1 MIDGERATRG
11 CEVYRVELTLLY
23 ALEEELLNV
32 GVREVMRAASDLG
45 IERCNPGSCLPK
57 QGGQGERVFI
67 RPAEDDEDVN
77 G

>member
-1 MIDGERATRG
+1 MIDGERATGG

-45 IERCNPGSCLPK
+45 IERCDPGSCLPK
-57 QGGQGERVFI
+57 QGSQGKRVI
-67 RPAEDDEDVN
+67 VCPAEDDENVN